1 MSDQDG
7 FLFVPDVATWTP
19 PPGLVIRMSAKIDR
33 KRALFGTLKRRL
45 GLPRHFGWNW
55 DALNDALR
63 DLSWLPAG
71 TSQVTLLHD
80 GVPFGVGST
89 TLRRIYLELL
99 VGLANDPPGEGPRWV
114 VVFPEEARE
123 AVVRALRESA

>member
-1 MSDQDG
+1 MPDQDG
-7 FLFVPDVATWTP
+7 FYYVPNVATWTP
-19 PPGLVIRMSAKIDR
+19 PQGLVVRLSSATDR

-71 TSQVTLLHD
+71 TSRVTLLHD
-80 GVPFGVGST
+80 GVPFGAGST
-89 TLRRIYLELL
+89 KLRRIYLELL
-99 VGLANDPPGEGPRWV
+99 AGLVSDPPAEGPRWT
-114 VVFPEEARE
+114 VVFPEGERE
-123 AVVRALRESA
+123 AVRRALVE

>member
-1 MSDQDG
+1 MTDQDG
-7 FLFVPDVATWTP
+7 FHYVPNVATWTP
-19 PPGLVIRMSAKIDR
+19 PQGLVVRLSSATDR

-80 GVPFGVGST
+80 GVPFGAGST
-89 TLRRIYLELL
+89 KLRRVYLELL
-99 VGLANDPPGEGPRWV
+99 AGLVNEPPGEGPRWT
-114 VVFPEEARE
+114 VVFPEEERD
-123 AVVRALRESA
+123 AVRRALAR